1 MSDEMIHHH
10 ITEETLNA
18 LKQSHGSDA
27 VKKQQKELKMKLI
40 T

>member
-1 MSDEMIHHH
+1 MTDEMIHQH
-10 ITEETLNA
+10 IMEETLNA